1 MNAFVFTAWILAVL
15 RVYIGATTEPES
27 LSWVDVYKDV
37 AHVYVGFL
45 LALAWG
51 RQDRKL
57 WLLFWMMC
65 VLEVM
70 VAILSRVKGL

>member
-1 MNAFVFTAWILAVL
+1 VKYLILLALPIGFL

-37 AHVYVGFL
+37 AHVYIGFL
-45 LALAWG
+45 LALAWD
-51 RQDRKL
+51 RQDREL